1 MRYLI
6 QIVFIFWLW
15 LVISKIM
22 GMVDILWLW
31 ILSPLW
37 LPVLFYVVVLGAV
50 VIWYLIEKYL

>member
-6 QIVFIFWLW
+6 QIAFIFWLW
-15 LVISKIM
+15 LVISKMM

-37 LPVLFYVVVLGAV
+37 MPVLFYVVVLVAV
-50 VIWYLIEKYL
+50 VVWYLIEKYL